1 MHQGESPDQVTKL
14 VLTAGRLA
22 LDAGTVEV
30 LRAFEQA
37 GVEALLL
44 KGPSIARWL
53 YAEGEPRTYIDCDL
67 LVAPT
72 DVLAAEEVLA
82 SLSFTR
88 QFDDREMPSWW
99 REHASA
105 WSRGGDGLTVDLHR
119 TLPGVGV
126 DAEGVWRALSAE
138 TDVVLVARH
147 PVPTL
152 SLPGRALHVALHAAQ
167 HGPGWA
173 RPIADLE
180 RALAAADDDLWLEAA
195 ALAAELDAT
204 DAFATGLRLAP
215 AGAELATRLRLA
227 PPRSVDA
234 ELRAGSPP
242 PLALGFEQLAGADG
256 TRAKAEIVW
265 RKLVPPVGFIRHWDP
280 RAAHGR
286 VALVRA
292 YVRRPLWL
300 MRRAPRGLEAWWRAR
315 RSVGG
320 GGKS

>member
-1 MHQGESPDQVTKL
+1 M
-14 VLTAGRLA
+14 LTAGRLA

-180 RALAAADDDLWLEAA
+180 RALAAADDDLWLEQP
-195 ALAAELDAT
+195 
-204 DAFATGLRLAP
+204 GCGWHHRGRSMRSYVP
-215 AGAELATRLRLA
+215 AGRRHS
-227 PPRSVDA
+227 RS
-234 ELRAGSPP
+234 GSSSS
-242 PLALGFEQLAGADG
+242 
-256 TRAKAEIVW
+256 
-265 RKLVPPVGFIRHWDP
+265 
-280 RAAHGR
+280 
-286 VALVRA
+286 
-292 YVRRPLWL
+292 
-300 MRRAPRGLEAWWRAR
+300 RAPTGRALKR
-315 RSVGG
+315 RSCGASWCLRSALSGTGIPAPLTAASLWCGPTCVGRCGSCAGHRGGWRLGG
-320 GGKS
+320 GRGGRLGAGGRAEG